1 MIYSNNLTRKRADM
15 PETKEINILKNIL
28 KDLKEKGKVLIA
40 LLYGSYSKGIPHTML
55 ILTSLST

>member
-1 MIYSNNLTRKRADM
+1 M